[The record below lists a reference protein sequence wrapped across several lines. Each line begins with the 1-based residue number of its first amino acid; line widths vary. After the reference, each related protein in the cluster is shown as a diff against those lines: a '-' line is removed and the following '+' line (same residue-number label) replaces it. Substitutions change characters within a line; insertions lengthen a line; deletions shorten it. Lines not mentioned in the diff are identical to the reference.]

1 MDSVQVYGGV
11 PLCGKVRIQGSK
23 NAALPVLAAT
33 LLTRESSTIYN
44 CPKISDV
51 DGMICLLKSLGM
63 DVCWEEQGIR
73 ISRKT
78 FRAKSMD
85 AEAIKGMRSS
95 LCLLG
100 AILGSCGEITMEYP
114 GGCMIGARPIDIHI
128 AAFQKMGVAFSE
140 VNGLLHASAKH
151 LRGAEIELPFPS
163 VGATENVILA
173 ATMAEGETFIRGAAK
188 EPEVIALCSYLQ
200 ACGALITGSGTSEIT
215 VQGGRPLYGTEF
227 TIPTDRIVAGTYL
240 FATVATGGCTLLEH
254 APVMQLDATIRV
266 AEKMGAVCHICSE
279 GLFVQA
285 PERPK
290 AVEIISTAPY
300 PGFPTDLQSMALVTA
315 TLADGMT
322 VIRENI
328 FENRFRIVD
337 ELMKMGANI
346 QMLNAGCARIDGV
359 ERLKGTT
366 MTARELRGGAAL
378 LIAATAAKGKSTI
391 SGCKYIY
398 RGYERI
404 ENDLRELGA
413 RIAGV

>member
-1 MDSVQVYGGV
+1 
-11 PLCGKVRIQGSK
+11 
-23 NAALPVLAAT
+23 
-33 LLTRESSTIYN
+33 
-44 CPKISDV
+44 
-51 DGMICLLKSLGM
+51 
-63 DVCWEEQGIR
+63 
-73 ISRKT
+73 
-78 FRAKSMD
+78 
-85 AEAIKGMRSS
+85 
-95 LCLLG
+95 
-100 AILGSCGEITMEYP
+100 
-114 GGCMIGARPIDIHI
+114 
-128 AAFQKMGVAFSE
+128 
-140 VNGLLHASAKH
+140 
-151 LRGAEIELPFPS
+151 
-163 VGATENVILA
+163 
-173 ATMAEGETFIRGAAK
+173 
-188 EPEVIALCSYLQ
+188 
-200 ACGALITGSGTSEIT
+200 EIT

-279 GLFVQA
+279 GLFIQA

-346 QMLNAGCARIDGV
+346 QMMNAGCARIDGV